1 MTKGLIVLTIQPR
14 HLAVIDSQLAPL
26 LAHTKSHFSLNVA
39 IADQLRDLAR
49 SAYHQGLVD
58 GAQVGQKMGVEP

>member
-14 HLAVIDSQLAPL
+14 HLAVMDSQLAPL
-26 LAHTKSHFSLNVA
+26 LAHTLKTASFHVPLA
-39 IADQLRDLAR
+39 QQMRDLAR

-58 GAQVGQKMGVEP
+58 GAQVGQKMEALS